1 MREILFRGKCKDTG
15 KWYKGQYIHL
25 HKTTYCFKEDYDRD
39 KDNDI
44 HQIVFEEM
52 MDWGLPNR
60 HLRVDVIPET
70 VGQFTGLTDKN
81 DKKIFEGDIVQYT
94 DEEGYYPEENCD
106 FIGKISLEHGAF
118 GIVTTDNIPIDLN
131 NWCDND
137 NFVSLWELYW
147 NLSVEGEM
155 LDMVE
160 VIGNIHDNPEL
171 LKGGVEE

>member
-25 HKTTYCFKEDYDRD
+25 HRTTYCFKEDYERD

-70 VGQFTGLTDKN
+70 VEQYTGLTDKN
-81 DKKIFEGDIVQYT
+81 GTKIFEGDIIN
-94 DEEGYYPEENCD
+94 GYYSNGEKYIENSVVEWSNL
-106 FIGKISLEHGAF
+106 FIAWNVNKH
-118 GIVTTDNIPIDLN
+118 
-131 NWCDND
+131 
-137 NFVSLWELYW
+137 VSLFGRGYCYY
-147 NLSVEGEM
+147 
-155 LDMVE
+155 E

-171 LKGGVEE
+171 LKGE